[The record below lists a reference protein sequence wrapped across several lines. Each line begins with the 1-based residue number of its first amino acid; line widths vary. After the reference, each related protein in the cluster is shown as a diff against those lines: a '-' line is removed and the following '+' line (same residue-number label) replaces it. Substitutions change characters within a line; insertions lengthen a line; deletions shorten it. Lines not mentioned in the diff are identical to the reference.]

1 MDDMTVQQAEDKVR
15 EIFAALVAGTTAY
28 TPADLEAAAH
38 TLHRVAWAT
47 DGKAVVT
54 DAKAVARAESMIWNA
69 IALGSRR

>member
-38 TLHRVAWAT
+38 TLHRVAWVT
-47 DGKAVVT
+47 DG
-54 DAKAVARAESMIWNA
+54 KAVARAESMIWNA